1 MAKEGIMKCFSVKKI
16 ICTLFLSF
24 CVHGSLAYAK
34 PTPDLSQLI
43 KAAKQNNPQ
52 IRAARD
58 RLLAAIHV
66 IPQAKALPDP
76 KLNAGYIN
84 MSENIPMDVDPRR
97 EQMLGG
103 QQEIPFPGK
112 LVVRGKIA
120 SLEAKRAQAEYQAT
134 CFAVIAQLK
143 RLYYDLYFVNKSIEI
158 VQRNQELLHE
168 MEKSAEA
175 NYSVGKTPQQDI
187 YRAQTEISRLLM
199 RLVILKQQRESL
211 QADINR
217 LLNRSLEIIVNTPT
231 TLSMTPMR
239 HDLEYFYSMVKKRA
253 PQLIMQQRSVQK
265 GKQAIRLS
273 KMDYFPDVEIEGG
286 RLHDTGMHTKGYQV
300 LLKASVPLYFMQK
313 QNNAVR
319 ESLARY
325 NADVE
330 DFYTT
335 YRTLSFQVKN
345 AYLLAER
352 SAKLVQL
359 IQHTI
364 IPQAT
369 LTFTSSQANY
379 GVGKVDFLTM
389 LNNLLTLQENEL
401 EYQGELVEHEKAIT
415 QIEETTGMY
424 L

>member
-1 MAKEGIMKCFSVKKI
+1 MKRFSIKKI
-16 ICTLFLSF
+16 IWTMFLSS
-24 CVHGSLAYAK
+24 CVNGALAYAT
-34 PTPDLSQLI
+34 PTPGLSQLI
-43 KAAKQNNPQ
+43 ETAKHNNPQ

-66 IPQAKALPDP
+66 IPQSKALPDP

-84 MSENIPMDVDPRR
+84 MSENLPMDVDPRR

-112 LVVRGKIA
+112 LIVRGRIA
-120 SLEAKRAQAEYQAT
+120 TIEAKRAKAEYQAT
-134 CFAVIAQLK
+134 CFAVIAELK
-143 RLYYDLYFVNKSIEI
+143 RLYYDLYFVNKSIVI
-158 VQRNQELLHE
+158 VQRNQALLHE
-168 MEKSAEA
+168 MEKSAEV

-217 LLNRSLEIIVNTPT
+217 LLNRSLEITVNTPT
-231 TLSMTPMR
+231 TLSITPMG
-239 HDLEYFYSMVKKRA
+239 HNLEYFYTLLKSRA

-265 GKQAIRLS
+265 GRQAIRLS
-273 KMDYFPDVEIEGG
+273 KMEYFPDVEIEGG

-300 LLKASVPLYFMQK
+300 LLKATVPLYFMQK

-325 NADVE
+325 NADIE
-330 DFYTT
+330 DLQTT

-352 SAKLVQL
+352 SAKLIHL

-401 EYQGELVEHEKAIT
+401 EWHSELAEHEKAIT
-415 QIEETTGMY
+415 QIEETTGTY

>member
-1 MAKEGIMKCFSVKKI
+1 MRHFSIRKI
-16 ICTLFLSF
+16 IWIVLLSF
-24 CVHGSLAYAK
+24 CFTESFIYAK
-34 PTPDLSQLI
+34 PNPGLSQLI
-43 KAAKQNNPQ
+43 QEAKQNNPQ
-52 IRAARD
+52 IRAVRD

-112 LVVRGKIA
+112 LVVRGRIA
-120 SLEAKRAQAEYQAT
+120 TLEAKRAEAEYQAT
-134 CFAVIAQLK
+134 CFAVIAELK

-168 MEKSAEA
+168 MEQSAEA
-175 NYSVGKTPQQDI
+175 TYSVGKTPQQDI
-187 YRAQTEISRLLM
+187 YRAQTEVSRLEM
-199 RLVILKQQRESL
+199 RLVILKQQRQSL

-217 LLNRSLEIIVNTPT
+217 LLNRSLERVVSTPT
-231 TLSMTPMR
+231 TLPVTPMG
-239 HDLEYFYSMVKKRA
+239 HNLEYFYSLVKQRA
-253 PQLIMQQRSVQK
+253 PQLIMQQRNVQK
-265 GKQAIRLS
+265 GRQAIKLS
-273 KMDYFPDVEIEGG
+273 KMEYFPDVEIEGG

-300 LLKASVPLYFMQK
+300 LLKATVPLYFMQK

-325 NADVE
+325 NADME
-330 DFYTT
+330 DLQTT

-352 SAKLVQL
+352 SAKLIHL

-401 EYQGELVEHEKAIT
+401 EWHAELAEHEKAIA
-415 QIEETTGMY
+415 QIEESTGTY

>member
-1 MAKEGIMKCFSVKKI
+1 MVRRFSVRKI
-16 ICTLFLSF
+16 IWIVLLSF
-24 CVHGSLAYAK
+24 CFTESFIYAR
-34 PTPDLSQLI
+34 PNPGLSQLI
-43 KAAKQNNPQ
+43 QEAKQNNPQ
-52 IRAARD
+52 IRAVRD

-103 QQEIPFPGK
+103 SQEIPFPGK
-112 LVVRGKIA
+112 LMVRGRIA
-120 SLEAKRAQAEYQAT
+120 TLEAKRTQAEYQAT
-134 CFAVIAQLK
+134 CFAVIAELK
-143 RLYYDLYFVNKSIEI
+143 RLYYDLYFANKSIEI

-168 MEKSAEA
+168 MEQSAEA
-175 NYSVGKTPQQDI
+175 TYSVGKTPQQDI
-187 YRAQTEISRLLM
+187 YRAQTEISRLEM
-199 RLVILKQQRESL
+199 RLVILKQQRQSL

-217 LLNRSLEIIVNTPT
+217 LLNRSLERVVSTPA
-231 TLSMTPMR
+231 TLSVTPMG
-239 HDLEYFYSMVKKRA
+239 HNLEYFYSLVKQRA
-253 PQLIMQQRSVQK
+253 PQLIMQQRNVQK
-265 GKQAIRLS
+265 GRQSIRLS

-300 LLKASVPLYFMQK
+300 LLKATVPLYFMQK

-325 NADVE
+325 NADME
-330 DFYTT
+330 DLQTT

-352 SAKLVQL
+352 SAKLIHL

-401 EYQGELVEHEKAIT
+401 EWHGELAEHEKAIA
-415 QIEETTGMY
+415 QIEETTGTY

>member
-1 MAKEGIMKCFSVKKI
+1 MRRFSVRKI
-16 ICTLFLSF
+16 IWIVLLSF
-24 CVHGSLAYAK
+24 CFTESFIYAR
-34 PTPDLSQLI
+34 PNPGLSQLI
-43 KAAKQNNPQ
+43 QEAKQNNPQ
-52 IRAARD
+52 IRAVRD

-103 QQEIPFPGK
+103 SQEIPFPGK
-112 LVVRGKIA
+112 LMVRGRIA
-120 SLEAKRAQAEYQAT
+120 TLEAKRTQAEYQAT
-134 CFAVIAQLK
+134 CFAVIAELK
-143 RLYYDLYFVNKSIEI
+143 RLYYDLYFANKSIEI

-168 MEKSAEA
+168 MEQSAEA
-175 NYSVGKTPQQDI
+175 TYSVGKTPQQDI
-187 YRAQTEISRLLM
+187 YRAQTEISRLEM
-199 RLVILKQQRESL
+199 RLVILKQQRQSL

-217 LLNRSLEIIVNTPT
+217 LLNRSLERVVSTPA
-231 TLSMTPMR
+231 TLSVTPMG
-239 HDLEYFYSMVKKRA
+239 HNLEYFYSLVKQRA
-253 PQLIMQQRSVQK
+253 PQLIMQQRNVQK
-265 GKQAIRLS
+265 GRQSIRLS

-300 LLKASVPLYFMQK
+300 LLKATVPLYFMQK

-325 NADVE
+325 NADME
-330 DFYTT
+330 DLQTT

-352 SAKLVQL
+352 SAKLIHL

-401 EYQGELVEHEKAIT
+401 EWHGELAEHEKAIA
-415 QIEETTGMY
+415 QIEETTGTY

>member
-1 MAKEGIMKCFSVKKI
+1 MKHSSAKKMIWTILLGFCCFAGPVS
-16 ICTLFLSF
+16 
-24 CVHGSLAYAK
+24 YAK
-34 PTPDLSQLI
+34 TPPALAQLI
-43 KAAKQNNPQ
+43 NEATQNNPQ

-112 LVVRGKIA
+112 LIVRGRIA
-120 SLEAKRAQAEYQAT
+120 TLEAKRAEAEYQAT
-134 CFAVIAQLK
+134 CFAVIAELK

-168 MEKSAEA
+168 MEQSAEA

-217 LLNRSLEIIVNTPT
+217 LLNRSLEIKIDTPG
-231 TLSMTPMR
+231 TLPVTPMG
-239 HDLEYFYSMVKKRA
+239 HNLEYFYTLVKSRS
-253 PQLIMQQRSVQK
+253 PQLIMQQRAVQK
-265 GKQAIRLS
+265 GRQAIRLS
-273 KMDYFPDVEIEGG
+273 KMEYFPDVEIEGG

-300 LLKASVPLYFMQK
+300 LLKATVPLYFMQK
-313 QNNAVR
+313 QNHAVR

-325 NADVE
+325 NADIE
-330 DFYTT
+330 DLQTT
-335 YRTLSFQVKN
+335 YRMLSFQVKN

-352 SAKLVQL
+352 SAKLIHL

-369 LTFTSSQANY
+369 LTFTSSQATY

-401 EYQGELVEHEKAIT
+401 EWHGELAEHEKAIA
-415 QIEETTGMY
+415 QIEESTGTF

>member
-1 MAKEGIMKCFSVKKI
+1 MKRFSIKKI
-16 ICTLFLSF
+16 IWTVVLSACF
-24 CVHGSLAYAK
+24 SGSLTYAK
-34 PTPDLSQLI
+34 PTPGLLQLI
-43 KAAKQNNPQ
+43 QEAKQNNPQ
-52 IRAARD
+52 IRAVRD

-103 QQEIPFPGK
+103 SQEIPFPGK
-112 LVVRGKIA
+112 LMVRGRIA
-120 SLEAKRAQAEYQAT
+120 TLEAKRTQAEYQAT
-134 CFAVIAQLK
+134 CFAVIAELK
-143 RLYYDLYFVNKSIEI
+143 RLYYDLYFANKSIEI

-168 MEKSAEA
+168 MEQSAEA
-175 NYSVGKTPQQDI
+175 TYSVGKTPQQDI
-187 YRAQTEISRLLM
+187 YRAQTEVSRLEM
-199 RLVILKQQRESL
+199 RLVILKQQRQSL

-217 LLNRSLEIIVNTPT
+217 LLNRSLERVVSTPA
-231 TLSMTPMR
+231 TLSVTPMG
-239 HDLEYFYSMVKKRA
+239 HNLEYFYSLVKQRA
-253 PQLIMQQRSVQK
+253 PQLIMQQRNVQK
-265 GKQAIRLS
+265 GRQAIKLS

-300 LLKASVPLYFMQK
+300 LLKATVPLYFMQK

-325 NADVE
+325 NADME
-330 DFYTT
+330 DLQTT

-352 SAKLVQL
+352 SAKLIHL

-401 EYQGELVEHEKAIT
+401 EWHGELAEHEKAIA
-415 QIEETTGMY
+415 QIEESTGTY

>member
-1 MAKEGIMKCFSVKKI
+1 MKRFSIKKITWAVVLSACFSGPL
-16 ICTLFLSF
+16 T
-24 CVHGSLAYAK
+24 YAK
-34 PTPDLSQLI
+34 PIPSLLQLI
-43 KAAKQNNPQ
+43 QEAKQNNPQ
-52 IRAARD
+52 IRAVRD

-103 QQEIPFPGK
+103 SQEIPFPGK
-112 LVVRGKIA
+112 LMVRGRIA
-120 SLEAKRAQAEYQAT
+120 NLEAKRTQAEYQAT
-134 CFAVIAQLK
+134 CFAVIAELK

-168 MEKSAEA
+168 MEQSAEA
-175 NYSVGKTPQQDI
+175 TYSVGKTPQQDI
-187 YRAQTEISRLLM
+187 YRAQTEISRLEM
-199 RLVILKQQRESL
+199 RLVILKQQRQSL

-217 LLNRSLEIIVNTPT
+217 LLNRSLERGVSTPA
-231 TLSMTPMR
+231 TLSVTPMG
-239 HDLEYFYSMVKKRA
+239 HNLEYFYSLVKQRA
-253 PQLIMQQRSVQK
+253 PQLIMQQRNVQK
-265 GKQAIRLS
+265 GRQALKLS
-273 KMDYFPDVEIEGG
+273 KMDYFPDIEIEGG

-300 LLKASVPLYFMQK
+300 LLKATVPLYFMQK

-325 NADVE
+325 NADME
-330 DFYTT
+330 DLQTT

-352 SAKLVQL
+352 SAKLIHL

-401 EYQGELVEHEKAIT
+401 EWHGELAEHEKAIA
-415 QIEETTGMY
+415 QIEETTGTY

>member
-1 MAKEGIMKCFSVKKI
+1 MRFFSVKKMVWAMVWI
-16 ICTLFLSF
+16 SCLI
-24 CVHGSLAYAK
+24 GSLTYAK
-34 PTPDLSQLI
+34 PMPGLTQLI
-43 KAAKQNNPQ
+43 QEATQNNPQ

-58 RLLAAIHV
+58 RLFAAIHV
-66 IPQAKALPDP
+66 IPQASALPDP
-76 KLNAGYIN
+76 KLNAGYIH

-97 EQMLGG
+97 EQMLGAG
-103 QQEIPFPGK
+103 QEIPFPGK
-112 LVVRGKIA
+112 LIVRGRIA
-120 SLEAKRAQAEYQAT
+120 TLEAKRAQAEYQAT

-168 MEKSAEA
+168 MEQSAEV

-187 YRAQTEISRLLM
+187 YRAQTEMSRLLM

-217 LLNRSLEIIVNTPT
+217 LLNRSLEIAVSTPS
-231 TLSMTPMR
+231 TLSVTPLR
-239 HDLEYFYSMVKKRA
+239 HNLSHFYSLVKQQA

-265 GKQAIRLS
+265 GQQAIKLS

-286 RLHDTGMHTKGYQV
+286 RLRDTAMNTKGYQV
-300 LLKASVPLYFMQK
+300 LLKATVPLYFMQK

-330 DFYTT
+330 DLHTT
-335 YRTLSFQVKN
+335 YRMLSFQVKN

-352 SAKLVQL
+352 SAKLIQL

-379 GVGKVDFLTM
+379 GVGKVDFLTT

-401 EYQGELVEHEKAIT
+401 EWHGELAEHEKAIAE
-415 QIEETTGMY
+415 IEEITGTY

>member
-1 MAKEGIMKCFSVKKI
+1 MKHSSAKKMIWTILLGFCCFAGPVS
-16 ICTLFLSF
+16 
-24 CVHGSLAYAK
+24 YAK
-34 PTPDLSQLI
+34 TPPALAQLI
-43 KAAKQNNPQ
+43 KEATQNNPQ
-52 IRAARD
+52 IRATRD

-112 LVVRGKIA
+112 LIVRGRIA
-120 SLEAKRAQAEYQAT
+120 TLEAKRAEAEYQAT
-134 CFAVIAQLK
+134 SFAVIAELK

-168 MEKSAEA
+168 MEQSAEA

-217 LLNRSLEIIVNTPT
+217 LLNRSLEIKIDTPG
-231 TLSMTPMR
+231 TLPVTPMG
-239 HDLEYFYSMVKKRA
+239 HNLEYFYTLVKSRS
-253 PQLIMQQRSVQK
+253 PQLIMQQRAVQK
-265 GKQAIRLS
+265 GRQAIRLS
-273 KMDYFPDVEIEGG
+273 KMEYFPDVEIEGG

-300 LLKASVPLYFMQK
+300 LLKATVPLYFMQK
-313 QNNAVR
+313 QNHAVR

-325 NADVE
+325 NADIE
-330 DFYTT
+330 DLQTT
-335 YRTLSFQVKN
+335 YRMLSFQVKN

-352 SAKLVQL
+352 SAKLIHL

-364 IPQAT
+364 IPQ
-369 LTFTSSQANY
+369 
-379 GVGKVDFLTM
+379 
-389 LNNLLTLQENEL
+389 
-401 EYQGELVEHEKAIT
+401 
-415 QIEETTGMY
+415 
-424 L
+424 

>member
-1 MAKEGIMKCFSVKKI
+1 MRHFSIRKI
-16 ICTLFLSF
+16 IWIVLLSF
-24 CVHGSLAYAK
+24 CFTESFIYAR
-34 PTPDLSQLI
+34 PNPGLSQLI
-43 KAAKQNNPQ
+43 QEAKQNNPQ
-52 IRAARD
+52 IRAVRD

-103 QQEIPFPGK
+103 SQEIPFPGK
-112 LVVRGKIA
+112 LIVRGRIA
-120 SLEAKRAQAEYQAT
+120 TLEAKRTQAEYQAT
-134 CFAVIAQLK
+134 CFAVIAELK

-168 MEKSAEA
+168 MEQSAEA
-175 NYSVGKTPQQDI
+175 TYSVGKTPQQDI
-187 YRAQTEISRLLM
+187 YRAQTEISRLEM
-199 RLVILKQQRESL
+199 RLVILKQQRQSL

-217 LLNRSLEIIVNTPT
+217 LLNRSLERVVSTPA
-231 TLSMTPMR
+231 TLPVTPMG
-239 HDLEYFYSMVKKRA
+239 HNLEYFYSLVKQRA
-253 PQLIMQQRSVQK
+253 PQLIMQRRNVQK
-265 GKQAIRLS
+265 GRQSIRLS
-273 KMDYFPDVEIEGG
+273 KMEYFPDVEIEGG

-300 LLKASVPLYFMQK
+300 LLKATVPLYFMQK

-319 ESLARY
+319 ESIARY
-325 NADVE
+325 SADME
-330 DFYTT
+330 DLQTT
-335 YRTLSFQVKN
+335 YRALSFQVKN

-352 SAKLVQL
+352 SAKLIHL

-401 EYQGELVEHEKAIT
+401 EWHGELAEHEKAIA
-415 QIEETTGMY
+415 QIEETTGTY

>member
-1 MAKEGIMKCFSVKKI
+1 MKHCSVKKI
-16 ICTLFLSF
+16 VGVVFFAVYLTGSF
-24 CVHGSLAYAK
+24 TYAK
-34 PTPDLSQLI
+34 ATTVLSQLI
-43 KAAKQNNPQ
+43 KEATQNNPQ

-58 RLLAAIHV
+58 RLLAAIHM

-112 LVVRGKIA
+112 LIVRGKIA
-120 SLEAKRAQAEYQAT
+120 TLEAKRAEAEYQAT

-143 RLYYDLYFVNKSIEI
+143 RLYYDLYFVNKSIAI
-158 VQRNQELLHE
+158 VQRNQTLLEE
-168 MEKSAEA
+168 MEKSAEV

-187 YRAQTEISRLLM
+187 YRAQTEVSRLLM

-217 LLNRSLEIIVNTPT
+217 LLNRSLEIAVSTPV
-231 TLSMTPMR
+231 TLSVTPIGHR
-239 HDLEYFYSMVKKRA
+239 LEHFYTLVKQRA
-253 PQLIMQQRSVQK
+253 PQLIMQQRNVQK
-265 GKQAIRLS
+265 GRQAINLS

-286 RLHDTGMHTKGYQV
+286 RLHDTAMHTKGYQV
-300 LLKASVPLYFMQK
+300 LLKATVPLYFMQK
-313 QNNAVR
+313 QNHAVR

-325 NADVE
+325 NADIE
-330 DFYTT
+330 DLHTT

-352 SAKLVQL
+352 SAKLIHL

-379 GVGKVDFLTM
+379 SVGKVDFLTT

-401 EYQGELVEHEKAIT
+401 EWHGELAEHEKAIT
-415 QIEETTGMY
+415 QIEETTGTF

>member
-1 MAKEGIMKCFSVKKI
+1 MKYCSVKKI
-16 ICTLFLSF
+16 VGVVFFSVYLTGSF
-24 CVHGSLAYAK
+24 TYAK
-34 PTPDLSQLI
+34 PTTVLSQLI
-43 KAAKQNNPQ
+43 KEATQNNPQ

-58 RLLAAIHV
+58 RLLAAIHM

-112 LVVRGKIA
+112 LIVRGRIA
-120 SLEAKRAQAEYQAT
+120 TLEAKRAEAEYQAT

-143 RLYYDLYFVNKSIEI
+143 RLYYDLYFVNKSIAI
-158 VQRNQELLHE
+158 VQRNQALLEE
-168 MEKSAEA
+168 MEKSAEV

-187 YRAQTEISRLLM
+187 YRAQTEVSRLLM

-217 LLNRSLEIIVNTPT
+217 LLNRSLDIAVSTPT
-231 TLSMTPMR
+231 TLSVTPIGHR
-239 HDLEYFYSMVKKRA
+239 LEHFYTLVKQRA

-265 GKQAIRLS
+265 GRQAINLS

-286 RLHDTGMHTKGYQV
+286 RLHDTAMHTKGYQV
-300 LLKASVPLYFMQK
+300 LLKATVPLYFMQK
-313 QNNAVR
+313 QNHAVR

-325 NADVE
+325 NADIE
-330 DFYTT
+330 DLHTT

-352 SAKLVQL
+352 SAKLIHL

-379 GVGKVDFLTM
+379 SVGKVDFLTT

-401 EYQGELVEHEKAIT
+401 EWHGELAEHEKAIT
-415 QIEETTGMY
+415 QIEETTGTF

>member
-1 MAKEGIMKCFSVKKI
+1 MKHFSMKQITYTIFLCFCCFTGPVS
-16 ICTLFLSF
+16 
-24 CVHGSLAYAK
+24 YAK
-34 PTPDLSQLI
+34 TPPALSQLI
-43 KAAKQNNPQ
+43 KEATQNNPQ

-112 LVVRGKIA
+112 LIVRGRIA
-120 SLEAKRAQAEYQAT
+120 TLEAKRAEAEYQAT
-134 CFAVIAQLK
+134 SFAVIAELK

-168 MEKSAEA
+168 MEKSSEA

-199 RLVILKQQRESL
+199 RLVILKQQRGSL

-217 LLNRSLEIIVNTPT
+217 LLNRSLEITIHTPAV
-231 TLSMTPMR
+231 LPVTPMG
-239 HDLEYFYSMVKKRA
+239 HNLEYFYTLVKSRA
-253 PQLIMQQRSVQK
+253 PQLIMQQRAVQK
-265 GKQAIRLS
+265 GRQAIRLS
-273 KMDYFPDVEIEGG
+273 KMEYFPDVEIEGG

-300 LLKASVPLYFMQK
+300 LLKATVPLYFMQK
-313 QNNAVR
+313 QNHAVR

-325 NADVE
+325 NADIE
-330 DFYTT
+330 DLQTT
-335 YRTLSFQVKN
+335 YRMLSFQVKN

-352 SAKLVQL
+352 SAKLIHL

-364 IPQAT
+364 IPQAS
-369 LTFTSSQANY
+369 LTFTSSQATY

-401 EYQGELVEHEKAIT
+401 EWHGELAEHEKAIA
-415 QIEETTGMY
+415 QIEESTGTF

>member
-1 MAKEGIMKCFSVKKI
+1 MRHFSVRKI
-16 ICTLFLSF
+16 IWIVLLSF
-24 CVHGSLAYAK
+24 CFTESFIYAK
-34 PTPDLSQLI
+34 PNPGLSQLI
-43 KAAKQNNPQ
+43 EEAKQNNPQ

-76 KLNAGYIN
+76 KVNAGYIN

-103 QQEIPFPGK
+103 QQEIPFLGK
-112 LVVRGKIA
+112 LVVRGRIA
-120 SLEAKRAQAEYQAT
+120 TLEAKRAEAEYQAT
-134 CFAVIAQLK
+134 CFAVIAELK
-143 RLYYDLYFVNKSIEI
+143 QLYYDLYFVNKSLEI

-217 LLNRSLEIIVNTPT
+217 LLNRSLEITVNTPAI
-231 TLSMTPMR
+231 LSLTPMS
-239 HDLEYFYSMVKKRA
+239 HHLDYFYSLIKQRA
-253 PQLIMQQRSVQK
+253 PQLIMQRRNVQK
-265 GKQAIRLS
+265 GRHSIRLS
-273 KMDYFPDVEIEGG
+273 KMEYFPDVEIEGG

-300 LLKASVPLYFMQK
+300 LLKATVPLYFMQK

-319 ESLARY
+319 ESIARY
-325 NADVE
+325 SADME
-330 DFYTT
+330 DLQTT
-335 YRTLSFQVKN
+335 YRALSFQVKN

-352 SAKLVQL
+352 SAKLIHL

-401 EYQGELVEHEKAIT
+401 EWHGELAEHEKAIT
-415 QIEETTGMY
+415 QIEAITGTY

>member
-1 MAKEGIMKCFSVKKI
+1 MVRHFSIRKI
-16 ICTLFLSF
+16 IWIVLLSF
-24 CVHGSLAYAK
+24 CFTESFIYAR
-34 PTPDLSQLI
+34 PNPGLSQLI
-43 KAAKQNNPQ
+43 QEAKQNNPQ
-52 IRAARD
+52 IRAVRD

-103 QQEIPFPGK
+103 SQEIPFPGK
-112 LVVRGKIA
+112 LIVRGRIA
-120 SLEAKRAQAEYQAT
+120 TLEAKRTQAEYQAT
-134 CFAVIAQLK
+134 CFAVIAELK

-168 MEKSAEA
+168 MEQSAEA
-175 NYSVGKTPQQDI
+175 TYSVGKTPQQDI
-187 YRAQTEISRLLM
+187 YRAQTEISRLEM
-199 RLVILKQQRESL
+199 RLVILKQQRQSL

-217 LLNRSLEIIVNTPT
+217 LLNRSLERVVSTPA
-231 TLSMTPMR
+231 TLPVTPMG
-239 HDLEYFYSMVKKRA
+239 HNLEYFYSLVKQRA
-253 PQLIMQQRSVQK
+253 PQLIMQRRNVQK
-265 GKQAIRLS
+265 GRQSIRLS
-273 KMDYFPDVEIEGG
+273 KMEYFPDVEIEGG

-300 LLKASVPLYFMQK
+300 LLKATVPLYFMQK

-319 ESLARY
+319 ESIARY
-325 NADVE
+325 SADME
-330 DFYTT
+330 DLQTT
-335 YRTLSFQVKN
+335 YRALSFQVKN

-352 SAKLVQL
+352 SAKLIHL

-401 EYQGELVEHEKAIT
+401 EWHGELAEHEKAIA
-415 QIEETTGMY
+415 QIEETTGTY